1 MAAQGKE
8 SIIPH
13 LFRVPKTSLSFPLS
27 LVMKPLLHTFCLLF
41 ALITVVE
48 QKFVLAQVQAQ
59 TQVTSPMQEF
69 WRYWSDGKA
78 ELSHYAVT
86 QSRYGEPRKADVF
99 MIFVTEP
106 FNLNKQVKADAPEA
120 NNPAQTT
127 VLKLNRVKKF
137 QTGIYDYSLMTS
149 VFVPLAAY
157 TTDNASFA
165 AGTTIK
171 VAFTCQEWCGTM
183 FHQLNRVKNG
193 VWSRSYSY
201 FEPESDQQQT
211 LMADSTL
218 LLGDELFIAVREL
231 VRPLDNNVSNGRVA
245 QFYTTLERARFSHKP
260 LAASQAGMQRQAV
273 QARWNGK
280 TVEATKWLV
289 STGDGQWQFVVEKAY
304 PRRILSYQHSD
315 ASGIIESG
323 ELRTTTRLPYW
334 SLHSLRDESYLK
346 LFKLNR
352 TLPR

>member
-1 MAAQGKE
+1 
-8 SIIPH
+8 
-13 LFRVPKTSLSFPLS
+13 
-27 LVMKPLLHTFCLLF
+27 
-41 ALITVVE
+41 
-48 QKFVLAQVQAQ
+48 
-59 TQVTSPMQEF
+59 MQDF
-69 WRYWSDGKA
+69 WQYWSDGKA
-78 ELSHYAVT
+78 EISHYAVT

-106 FNLNKQVKADAPEA
+106 FNLSKQVKADYPEA

-127 VLKLNRVKKF
+127 VFKLNRVKKF

-149 VFVPLAAY
+149 VFVPVGAY
-157 TTDNASFA
+157 TTDKTSFA
-165 AGTTIK
+165 AGVPVKIT
-171 VAFTCQEWCGTM
+171 FTCQEWCGTM

-193 VWSRSYSY
+193 IWSRSYSY

-211 LMADSTL
+211 LTADAAT

-231 VRPLDNNVSNGRVA
+231 LRSFVGSTQQP

-260 LAASQAGMQRQAV
+260 LTALQVRVQQQAAQGRV
-273 QARWNGK
+273 EGK
-280 TVEATKWLV
+280 MVDATKWV
-289 STGDGQWQFVVEKAY
+289 IATGDGEWQFVVEKAY

-334 SLHSLRDESYLK
+334 SLHSLSDESYLK
-346 LFKLNR
+346 LFTLNR
-352 TLPR
+352 KLSP